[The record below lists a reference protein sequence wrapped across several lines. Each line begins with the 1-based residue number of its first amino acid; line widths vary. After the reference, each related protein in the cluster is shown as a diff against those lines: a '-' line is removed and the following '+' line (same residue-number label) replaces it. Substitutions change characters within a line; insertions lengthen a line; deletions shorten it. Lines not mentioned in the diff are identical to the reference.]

1 MPVPPNDQA
10 TAERQTL
17 DEIRDWHRG
26 IVEAIVHYI
35 AFVQRSIR
43 DGSPIAT
50 RFVGMTEGDLDKH
63 LDDLKRDLDRLTVL
77 NLVASAEATITQDYL
92 RRVNHN
98 LKDPLA
104 RAYQAWHKTLS
115 TRKKRRPDFDEPG
128 ILTKLKEAKV
138 VDNHLVGQYREC
150 LPARHWVAHGRHWPK
165 PTEVDRLDV
174 DDVYDRV
181 DALLR
186 AMPN

>member
-1 MPVPPNDQA
+1 MAVPPIDHA

-26 IVEAIVHYI
+26 IVEALLAYRTLAHSAV
-35 AFVQRSIR
+35 R
-43 DGSPIAT
+43 DGLPVT
-50 RFVGMTEGDLDKH
+50 PRFLGMTESDVDAH
-63 LDDLKRDLDRLTVL
+63 YDAQRRELDRLTVL
-77 NLVASAEATITQDYL
+77 NLVASAEATITEDYF
-92 RRVNHN
+92 RRVNQN
-98 LKDPLA
+98 LKDSLA

-115 TRKKRRPDFDEPG
+115 KMKKRRPEFDGAG
-128 ILTKLKEAKV
+128 ILTKLKEANV

-150 LPARHWVAHGRHWPK
+150 LRARHWVGHGRYWPK
-165 PTEVDRLDV
+165 PTEVDRLDP
-174 DDVYDRV
+174 DDVYDRA